1 MHSEK
6 MGAPADFVDFAILR
20 SFSHYG
26 TEMTALQPNTDK
38 KSPDICGCPE
48 TFAACQMFMAAS

>member
-20 SFSHYG
+20 SFSHHG
-26 TEMTALQPNTDK
+26 AEMTALQPETDK
-38 KSPDICGCPE
+38 KPDVRRL
-48 TFAACQMFMAAS
+48 FAACQMFMAAS

>member
-20 SFSHYG
+20 SFSHHG
-26 TEMTALQPNTDK
+26 AEMTALQPKTDK
-38 KSPDICGCPE
+38 KPPDICVNRTSKNG
-48 TFAACQMFMAAS
+48 Q